1 MIGGAVNQGF
11 LGSIPQQVLIELK
24 KVLSTSVVYGVFPDI
39 VNGDKPTCNAGVVRG
54 SFNH

>member
-24 KVLSTSVVYGVFPDI
+24 KVLSTSVVYGVLPDI